1 MLVEMGL
8 ERAPTGWYQDARS
21 TPARCCPAGE
31 MHPSPGP
38 PDRRSRSGMCSMV
51 RTAGGVDC
59 PWFRLW
65 WSGTGMYHKGPPDCT
80 AHTAHMPY
88 EAFSHF
94 PFSSLFLTPTFLPNK
109 RPTPSHFGPSP
120 QGQMRFTGRESL
132 EIVLTWSCRH
142 RYKTSQFLDAQSHTL
157 LNSGFVKASRKLL
170 IYFFFPHLQ
179 TSHCWATSL

>member
-59 PWFRLW
+59 PDLG
-65 WSGTGMYHKGPPDCT
+65 SGGLVQGCT
-80 AHTAHMPY
+80 TRDLQTAPLTQLTCLMKP
-88 EAFSHF
+88 FPIF
-94 PFSSLFLTPTFLPNK
+94 PFHHCFSPPLFSQIKDPPLVTLVPAH
-109 RPTPSHFGPSP
+109 R
-120 QGQMRFTGRESL
+120 GR
-132 EIVLTWSCRH
+132 CA
-142 RYKTSQFLDAQSHTL
+142 SQAEK
-157 LNSGFVKASRKLL
+157 VWK
-170 IYFFFPHLQ
+170 
-179 TSHCWATSL
+179 